1 MKVKG
6 RFDHFNIDVTNLE
19 QSIRFYETALGLH
32 EANRKVA
39 ADGSFILVYM
49 ADDHSNFLLELTW
62 LRDHP
67 QPYELVE
74 NESHLCLRVEGDY
87 DEVRKFHKE
96 MGCVCYENTEMG
108 LYFINDPDDYWIE
121 VLPVK

>member
-62 LRDHP
+62 YVIIRSLMNWAKMKAIF
-67 QPYELVE
+67 V
-74 NESHLCLRVEGDY
+74 
-87 DEVRKFHKE
+87 
-96 MGCVCYENTEMG
+96 CV
-108 LYFINDPDDYWIE
+108 
-121 VLPVK
+121 

>member
-39 ADGSFILVYM
+39 ADGSFILDFQRFNITV
-49 ADDHSNFLLELTW
+49 
-62 LRDHP
+62 
-67 QPYELVE
+67 
-74 NESHLCLRVEGDY
+74 
-87 DEVRKFHKE
+87 
-96 MGCVCYENTEMG
+96 
-108 LYFINDPDDYWIE
+108 
-121 VLPVK
+121 

>member
-39 ADGSFILVYM
+39 ADGSFIL
-49 ADDHSNFLLELTW
+49 DIW
-62 LRDHP
+62 LMII
-67 QPYELVE
+67 VTSCW
-74 NESHLCLRVEGDY
+74 N
-87 DEVRKFHKE
+87 
-96 MGCVCYENTEMG
+96 
-108 LYFINDPDDYWIE
+108 
-121 VLPVK
+121 

>member
-62 LRDHP
+62 LRD
-67 QPYELVE
+67 Q
-74 NESHLCLRVEGDY
+74 SHLCLRVEGDY

>member
-39 ADGSFILVYM
+39 ADGSFI
-49 ADDHSNFLLELTW
+49 SSI
-62 LRDHP
+62 P
-67 QPYELVE
+67 QHFSL
-74 NESHLCLRVEGDY
+74 
-87 DEVRKFHKE
+87 
-96 MGCVCYENTEMG
+96 
-108 LYFINDPDDYWIE
+108 
-121 VLPVK
+121 

>member
-39 ADGSFILVYM
+39 ADGSLFWCI
-49 ADDHSNFLLELTW
+49 W
-62 LRDHP
+62 LMTIAT
-67 QPYELVE
+67 
-74 NESHLCLRVEGDY
+74 SC
-87 DEVRKFHKE
+87 
-96 MGCVCYENTEMG
+96 
-108 LYFINDPDDYWIE
+108 WS
-121 VLPVK
+121 